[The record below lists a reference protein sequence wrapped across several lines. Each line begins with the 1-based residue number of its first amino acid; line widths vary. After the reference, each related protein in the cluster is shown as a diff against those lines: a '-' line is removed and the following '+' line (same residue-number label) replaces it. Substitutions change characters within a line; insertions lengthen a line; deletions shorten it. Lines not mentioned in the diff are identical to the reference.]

1 MMDILF
7 NKKGRPVVMGSSRIY
22 AETMPSRAKSTEP
35 PRETFSVDGTEFVC
49 WGPSNRYPDEAVR
62 VIGSTGVLST
72 AIGFKARTSF
82 GQGVV
87 PMDMAGYD
95 EQGDM
100 ILRPCSDRGVQ
111 QYFRSYEFRQYMS
124 QAFRDL
130 FKFGNCFP
138 IFYFNQDGTS
148 IAQVILRNA
157 RHCRVSRDKQW
168 LCIYPDYD
176 EGMPITAKGT
186 KADCELVRMLDEDS
200 PFLDLDLLRQSGQ
213 LRGQPVAFPRI
224 RNYYSNNDYYGI
236 PDWDAAWKSG
246 WVDIAHRI
254 PQFLA
259 KSYANAM
266 TLMWHIQIP
275 ADYWDKKFPE
285 NEYANREERQAAIEE
300 AMQEVEEALCGVENA
315 NKTIITE
322 YDLNDYNKVPF
333 EWKID
338 RLKNE
343 IDAKE
348 RLSTSAAANSE
359 ILFSMM
365 LNPSVLGAGMP
376 GGAYAGNAGSGSD
389 IRESFLVSVITTY
402 IEKQQVLD
410 PVMLMLRYNGHGD
423 DLVLKYKETILTTL
437 NTGQAKEEITT

>member
-1 MMDILF
+1 MEIIF
-7 NKKGRPVVMGSSRIY
+7 NKKGLPVLMASDRIF
-22 AETMPSRAKSTEP
+22 AATVTSPKKINEDPQ
-35 PRETFSVDGTEFVC
+35 ETFSFKDKTFVC
-49 WGPSNRYPDEAVR
+49 WGLDNRYPEEAER
-62 VIGSTGVLST
+62 EIKRTGVLST

-82 GQGVV
+82 GQGVI
-87 PMDMAGYD
+87 PMDMNGFAENG
-95 EQGDM
+95 EM
-100 ILRPCSDRGVQ
+100 KLTPCKDKDVQ
-111 QYFRSYEFRQYMS
+111 LYFISYEFRKYMTG
-124 QAFRDL
+124 AFRDL

-138 IFYFNQDGTS
+138 VFYFNKEGRITNL
-148 IAQVILRNA
+148 ILRNA
-157 RHCRVSRDKQW
+157 RHCRLSDNKQW
-168 LCIYPDYD
+168 LCVYSKFNENLPTEE
-176 EGMPITAKGT
+176 EGEVI
-186 KADCELVRMLDEDS
+186 RMLDEDD
-200 PFLDLDLLRQSGQ
+200 PFLELELLRQKDKLKGS
-213 LRGQPVAFPRI
+213 PIAFPRI
-224 RNYYSNNDYYGI
+224 GNYFSNNDYYAV
-236 PDWDAAWKSG
+236 PDWNAAWESG

-275 ADYWDKKFPE
+275 DDYWDNHFPDSEYPSKEKKKE
-285 NEYANREERQAAIEE
+285 AINA
-300 AMQEVEEALCGVENA
+300 AMQEIEDSLCGVENA
-315 NKTIITE
+315 NKALFSE
-322 YDLNDYNKVPF
+322 YSMDDYGKVPK
-333 EWKID
+333 EWKIE

-389 IRESFLVSVITTY
+389 IRESFLVSVVTTY

-410 PVMLMLRYNGHGD
+410 PVMLMLRHNGHGD

-437 NTGQAKEEITT
+437 NTGQAKEDITT

>member
-1 MMDILF
+1 MNIIYNNKGVPVMMSSDRLFAVTMAKNASKNEEPKEKFNFRDI
-7 NKKGRPVVMGSSRIY
+7 
-22 AETMPSRAKSTEP
+22 
-35 PRETFSVDGTEFVC
+35 EFVS
-49 WGPSNRYPDEAVR
+49 WGPNNNYPDEAVR
-62 VIGSTGVLST
+62 VIGTTGVLST

-87 PMDMAGYD
+87 PMDTNGYD
-95 EQGDM
+95 ENGNVK
-100 ILRPCSDRGVQ
+100 LVPCSSTDVQ
-111 QYFRSYEFRQYMS
+111 RYFRSYEFRQYMS
-124 QAFRDL
+124 SAFRDL

-138 IFYFNQDGTS
+138 IFYFNEDGTK
-148 IAQVILRNA
+148 IVRLILRNA
-157 RHCRVSRDKQW
+157 RHCRVSEDKQW
-168 LCIYPDYD
+168 LCVFPDFD
-176 EGMPITAKGT
+176 DSLPTEEKG
-186 KADCELVRMLDEDS
+186 EVIRMLDEDD
-200 PFLDLDLLRQSGQ
+200 PFFEMDVLKAQGKLDGK
-213 LRGQPVAFPRI
+213 PVAFPRI

-236 PDWDAAWKSG
+236 PDWDAAYRSG

-275 ADYWDKKFPE
+275 ADYWDKRYPE
-285 NEYANREERQAAIEE
+285 NEYPTKEERTKAIEE
-300 AMQEVEEALCGVENA
+300 AMTEIEESLCGVENA

-322 YDLNDYNKVPF
+322 YDIEEYAKVPR
-333 EWKID
+333 EWKIE

-359 ILFSMM
+359 ILFSLM

-410 PVMLMLRYNGHGD
+410 PVMMMLKYNGHSED
-423 DLVLKYKETILTTL
+423 IVLKYKETILTTL
-437 NTGQAKEEITT
+437 NTGQAKEEINT

>member
-1 MMDILF
+1 MNIVFNSKGYPVLMSSERLF
-7 NKKGRPVVMGSSRIY
+7 AVSVSKGQQTSENP
-22 AETMPSRAKSTEP
+22 K
-35 PRETFSVDGTEFVC
+35 ETFSFKDIDFVS
-49 WGPSNRYPDEAVR
+49 WGPNNNYPDEAVR
-62 VIGSTGVLST
+62 VIGTTGVLST

-87 PMDMAGYD
+87 PMDITGYD
-95 EQGDM
+95 DDGNM
-100 ILRPCSDRGVQ
+100 TLRPCQDSEVQ

-138 IFYFNQDGTS
+138 IFYFNEDGS
-148 IAQVILRNA
+148 RIVRLILRNA
-157 RHCRVSRDKQW
+157 RHCRVSKDKQW
-168 LCIYPDYD
+168 LCVFPDFD
-176 EGMPITAKGT
+176 ESLPTEE
-186 KADCELVRMLDEDS
+186 KAEVISMLDEDD
-200 PFLDLDLLRQSGQ
+200 PFFDLDRMRLAGELNGK
-213 LRGQPVAFPRI
+213 PVAFPRI

-254 PQFLA
+254 PEFLA

-275 ADYWDKKFPE
+275 SDYWETKYPE
-285 NEYANREERQAAIEE
+285 NEYPNKEERQKKIEE
-300 AMQEVEEALCGVENA
+300 AMTEIEDSLCGVENA
-315 NKTIITE
+315 NKTILTE
-322 YDLNDYNKVPF
+322 FSVEEYSKIPK
-333 EWKID
+333 EWKIE

-410 PVMLMLRYNGHGD
+410 PVMMVLRYNGHGD

>member
-1 MMDILF
+1 MNIIF
-7 NKKGRPVVMGSSRIY
+7 NKSGKPVVMSGKNVF
-22 AETMPSRAKSTEP
+22 AVTVTDVTVDKKNEKPK
-35 PRETFSVDGTEFVC
+35 ETFRVKDIEFVN
-49 WGPSNRYPDEAVR
+49 WGPNNRYPDEAVR
-62 VIGSTGVLST
+62 IIGSTGVLST

-82 GQGVV
+82 GQGVI
-87 PMDMAGYD
+87 PMDVTGYD
-95 EQGDM
+95 DNGNME
-100 ILRPCSDRGVQ
+100 LRPCQDKNIQ
-111 QYFRSYEFRQYMS
+111 LYFRDYEFRHYMS
-124 QAFRDL
+124 EAFRDL

-138 IFYFNQDGTS
+138 IFYFNEDGTK
-148 IAQVILRNA
+148 IVRVIIRNA
-157 RHCRVSRDKQW
+157 RHCRVSRDKKW
-168 LCIYPDYD
+168 LCVFPNFD
-176 EGMPITAKGT
+176 
-186 KADCELVRMLDEDS
+186 DCSPTESNSELIRMLDEDS
-200 PFLDLDLLRQSGQ
+200 PSVDLELMREKGELKGK
-213 LRGQPVAFPRI
+213 PIAFPRI
-224 RNYYSNNDYYGI
+224 RNYFSNNDYYGI
-236 PDWDAAWKSG
+236 PDWDAAYRSG

-275 ADYWDKKFPE
+275 EGYWDKKFPD
-285 NEYANREERQAAIEE
+285 NEYPSKEAKMEAIEH
-300 AMQEVEEALCGVENA
+300 AMDEIEDNLCGVENA
-315 NKTIITE
+315 NKAFFNE
-322 YDLNDYNKVPF
+322 YSVDDTGRVPK
-333 EWKID
+333 EWKIE

-376 GGAYAGNAGSGSD
+376 GGSYAGNAGSGSD

-410 PVMLMLRYNGHGD
+410 PVQLMLRYNGHGD

>member
-1 MMDILF
+1 MNIIF
-7 NKKGRPVVMGSSRIY
+7 NDKGYPVLMSSDKMFAVTVTK
-22 AETMPSRAKSTEP
+22 AEQTSET
-35 PRETFSVDGTEFVC
+35 PRETFSFKDREFVS
-49 WGPSNRYPDEAVR
+49 WGPNNNYPDEAVR
-62 VIGSTGVLST
+62 VIGTTGVLST

-87 PMDMAGYD
+87 PMDITGYD
-95 EQGDM
+95 ESGNM
-100 ILRPCSDRGVQ
+100 TMRPCQDGEVQ
-111 QYFRSYEFRQYMS
+111 RYFRSYEFRQYMS

-138 IFYFNQDGTS
+138 IFYFNEDGS
-148 IAQVILRNA
+148 QIVRLVLRNA
-157 RHCRVSRDKQW
+157 RHCRVSRDKRW
-168 LCIYPDYD
+168 LCVFPDFD
-176 EGMPITAKGT
+176 DSMPTEEKG
-186 KADCELVRMLDEDS
+186 EVIRMLDEDD
-200 PFLDLDLLRQSGQ
+200 PFFDIDRMRLSGE
-213 LRGQPVAFPRI
+213 LKGKPVAFPRI

-254 PQFLA
+254 PQYLA

-275 ADYWDKKFPE
+275 SDYWEEKFPV
-285 NEYANREERQAAIEE
+285 NEYPNVEERTKKIDEAMTEIEE
-300 AMQEVEEALCGVENA
+300 SLCGIENA
-315 NKTIITE
+315 NKTIVTE
-322 YDLNDYNKVPF
+322 FSVEEYSKIPK
-333 EWKID
+333 EWKIE

-423 DLVLKYKETILTTL
+423 DLILKYKETILTTL

>member
-1 MMDILF
+1 MQILYDNSGTPLAF
-7 NKKGRPVVMGSSRIY
+7 SSDKIFGVSRTSPVV
-22 AETMPSRAKSTEP
+22 AEEP
-35 PRETFSVDGTEFVC
+35 RDSFTFRDREFVC
-49 WGPSNRYPDEAVR
+49 WGSDNRYPDEAVR
-62 VIGSTGVLST
+62 LIGTTGVLST

-87 PMDMAGYD
+87 PMDCKGYND
-95 EQGDM
+95 DGTPLL
-100 ILRPCSDRGVQ
+100 IPCQDKDIQ
-111 QYFRSYEFRQYMS
+111 QYFRSYEFRQYIS

-138 IFYFNQDGTS
+138 IFYFNEDGS
-148 IAQVILRNA
+148 KIVRLILRNA
-157 RHCRVSRDKQW
+157 RHCRISRDKRW
-168 LCIYPDYD
+168 LCVFPDFD
-176 EGMPITAKGT
+176 DQMPTDDRGEVI
-186 KADCELVRMLDEDS
+186 RMLDEDD
-200 PFLDLDLLRQSGQ
+200 PFLDLGVLR
-213 LRGQPVAFPRI
+213 LRGKLQGQPVAFPRI

-236 PDWDAAWKSG
+236 PDWDAARRSG
-246 WVDIAHRI
+246 WIEVANKI
-254 PQFLA
+254 PKFLSR
-259 KSYANAM
+259 SYANAM

-275 ADYWDKKFPE
+275 RSYWEQHFPKNDYKSK
-285 NEYANREERQAAIEE
+285 EERQAAIDAFMDSMEE
-300 AMQEVEEALCGVENA
+300 NLCGEENES
-315 NKTIITE
+315 KTFISDFTTGPSGHGEERWTIE
-322 YDLNDYNKVPF
+322 
-333 EWKID
+333 
-338 RLKNE
+338 RLENE

-410 PVMLMLRYNGHGD
+410 PVVLMLRYNGHGD
-423 DLVLKYKETILTTL
+423 DLILKYKETILTTL

>member
-1 MMDILF
+1 MNIVFD
-7 NKKGRPVVMGSSRIY
+7 KKGYPVMMSSERLFAVTISNQQKY
-22 AETMPSRAKSTEP
+22 TEEP
-35 PRETFSVDGTEFVC
+35 KETFSFDNKEFVC
-49 WGPSNRYPDEAVR
+49 WGPGNRYPDEAVR

-87 PMDMAGYD
+87 PMDLKGYD
-95 EQGDM
+95 ENGEQ
-100 ILRPCSDRGVQ
+100 ILVPCQDKNVQ

-124 QAFRDL
+124 QAFRDI

-138 IFYFNQDGTS
+138 IFYFNKDGS
-148 IAQVILRNA
+148 KIVRLVLRNA
-157 RHCRVSRDKQW
+157 RHCRISKDKQW
-168 LCIYPDYD
+168 LCVYPDFD
-176 EGMPITAKGT
+176 DSLPTADKG
-186 KADCELVRMLDEDS
+186 EVIRMLDEDD
-200 PFLDLDLLRQSGQ
+200 PFLDLEVMREQGKLNGK
-213 LRGQPVAFPRI
+213 PIAFPRI

-275 ADYWDKKFPE
+275 EDYWKTKYPE
-285 NEYANREERQAAIEE
+285 DEYPNKEERTAKINE
-300 AMQEVEEALCGVENA
+300 AMQEIEDSLCGEENA

-322 YDLNDYNKVPF
+322 YGIEEYSKIPR
-333 EWKID
+333 EWKIE

-410 PVMLMLRYNGHGD
+410 PVMMVLRFNGHD
-423 DLVLKYKETILTTL
+423 DGLVLKYKETILTTL

>member
-1 MMDILF
+1 MDI
-7 NKKGRPVVMGSSRIY
+7 
-22 AETMPSRAKSTEP
+22 
-35 PRETFSVDGTEFVC
+35 
-49 WGPSNRYPDEAVR
+49 
-62 VIGSTGVLST
+62 
-72 AIGFKARTSF
+72 
-82 GQGVV
+82 
-87 PMDMAGYD
+87 AGYD
-95 EQGDM
+95 ESGNEM
-100 ILRPCSDRGVQ
+100 LRPCSDKEVQ
-111 QYFRSYEFRQYMS
+111 RYFRSYEFRQYMS
-124 QAFRDL
+124 KAFRDL

-138 IFYFNQDGTS
+138 IFYFSKDGER
-148 IAQVILRNA
+148 IVRLILRNA
-157 RHCRVSRDKQW
+157 RHCRVSKDKKW
-168 LCIYPDYD
+168 LCVFPDFD
-176 EGMPITAKGT
+176 DRLPGEEDG
-186 KADCELVRMLDEDS
+186 ELIRMLDEDD
-200 PFLDLDLLRQSGQ
+200 PFYDLLVLQAQGK
-213 LRGQPVAFPRI
+213 LTGKPIAFPCI
-224 RNYYSNNDYYGI
+224 KNYFSNNDYYGI

-254 PQFLA
+254 PKFLA

-275 ADYWDKKFPE
+275 TDYWDNKFPDS
-285 NEYANREERQAAIEE
+285 EYSSKEKKQAAIEE
-300 AMQEVEEALCGVENA
+300 AMSEIEASLCGEDNA
-315 NKTIITE
+315 NKTIITTYE
-322 YDLNDYNKVPF
+322 MDFNKVPK
-333 EWKID
+333 EWKVE

-359 ILFSMM
+359 ILFSLM

-410 PVMLMLRYNGHGD
+410 PVMLLMIYNGHED

>member
-1 MMDILF
+1 MEIIF
-7 NKKGRPVVMGSSRIY
+7 SKKGNPVMMASDKIFATTLIKAHKVN
-22 AETMPSRAKSTEP
+22 EKPE
-35 PRETFSVDGTEFVC
+35 ETFNFKNKEFVC
-49 WGPSNRYPDEAVR
+49 WGAGNRYPDEAED
-62 VIGSTGVLST
+62 IITSTGVLST

-87 PMDMAGYD
+87 PMDLKGYTED
-95 EQGDM
+95 GEQM
-100 ILRPCSDRGVQ
+100 LVPCQDKNVQ
-111 QYFRSYEFRQYMS
+111 LYFRSYPYRKYMS
-124 QAFRDL
+124 GAFRDI
-130 FKFGNCFP
+130 FKFGNSFP
-138 IFYFNQDGTS
+138 VFYFNTDGS
-148 IAQVILRNA
+148 KIARTILRNA
-157 RHCRVSRDKQW
+157 RHCRLSKDKQW
-168 LCIYPDYD
+168 LCVYPNFN
-176 EGMPITAKGT
+176 EGCPNEKDGEVI
-186 KADCELVRMLDEDS
+186 RMLDEDD
-200 PFLDLDLLRQSGQ
+200 PFFDLERLRVEGKLNGS
-213 LRGQPVAFPRI
+213 PVAFPRI
-224 RNYYSNNDYYGI
+224 GNYFSNNDYYAT
-236 PDWDAAWKSG
+236 PDWYAAWKSG

-275 ADYWDKKFPE
+275 DDYWDNHFPD
-285 NEYANREERQAAIEE
+285 NEYPSKEEKKKAISQAMEEIEDS
-300 AMQEVEEALCGVENA
+300 LCGVENA
-315 NKTIITE
+315 NKALFSE
-322 YDLNDYNKVPF
+322 YSIEDYAKVPK
-333 EWKID
+333 EWKIE

>member
-1 MMDILF
+1 MNILYDSH
-7 NKKGRPVVMGSSRIY
+7 GSPLAFGSDRIFGLTKTPKPTS
-22 AETMPSRAKSTEP
+22 ED
-35 PRETFSVDGTEFVC
+35 PRETFSVDGKEFVS
-49 WGPSNRYPDEAVR
+49 WGPDNRYPDEAVR
-62 VIGSTGVLST
+62 VIGTTGVLST

-87 PMDMAGYD
+87 PMDIVGYND
-95 EQGDM
+95 EGEQV
-100 ILRPCSDRGVQ
+100 LRPCEDKEVQ
-111 QYFRSYEFRQYMS
+111 RYFRSYGFRQYMS

-138 IFYFNQDGTS
+138 IFYFNADGTR
-148 IAQVILRNA
+148 IVQVLLRNA
-157 RHCRVSRDKQW
+157 RHCRVSKDKRW
-168 LCIYPDYD
+168 LCVFPNFD
-176 EGMPITAKGT
+176 EKLPSKE
-186 KADCELVRMLDEDS
+186 DCEVVAMLDESD
-200 PFLDLDLLRQSGQ
+200 PFLSLEVMKQQGRLK
-213 LRGQPVAFPRI
+213 GQPVAFPRI

-246 WVDIAHRI
+246 WVDIAHKI
-254 PQFLA
+254 PQFLSR
-259 KSYANAM
+259 SYANAM

-275 ADYWDKKFPE
+275 RSFWESHFPA
-285 NEYANREERQAAIEE
+285 NEYKSKAERQGAIDNY
-300 AMQEVEEALCGVENA
+300 MQQFEDALCGEENVSKA
-315 NKTIITE
+315 LI
-322 YDLNDYNKVPF
+322 NDYTLGDYGKA
-333 EWKID
+333 EEKWQIE

-410 PVMLMLRYNGHGD
+410 PILLMLQYNGHSD
-423 DLVLKYKETILTTL
+423 DVVLRYKETILTTL

>member
-1 MMDILF
+1 MQTIYSNTGVPLMF
-7 NKKGRPVVMGSSRIY
+7 SSDRIFGLTKS
-22 AETMPSRAKSTEP
+22 ATPSEE
-35 PRETFSVDGTEFVC
+35 PRESFTFGGHEYVS
-49 WGPSNRYPDEAVR
+49 WGPGNRYPDEAVR
-62 VIGSTGVLST
+62 VIGRTGVLST

-87 PMDMAGYD
+87 PMDLTGYD
-95 EQGDM
+95 DEGQPV
-100 ILRPCSDRGVQ
+100 LRPCAEREVQ
-111 QYFRSYEFRQYMS
+111 RYFRSYGFRQYMS

-138 IFYFNQDGTS
+138 ILYFNADGS
-148 IAQVILRNA
+148 KIVSVILRNA
-157 RHCRVSRDKQW
+157 RHCRVSRDKRR
-168 LCIYPDYD
+168 L
-176 EGMPITAKGT
+176 
-186 KADCELVRMLDEDS
+186 LVFPNFDQNEPTQEETQVLTMLDEDD
-200 PFLDLDLLRQSGQ
+200 PFLQLDTLRATGK
-213 LRGQPVAFPRI
+213 LKGQPIAFPRI

-246 WVDIAHRI
+246 WVDVANKI
-254 PQFLA
+254 PKFLA
-259 KSYANAM
+259 QSYANAM
-266 TLMWHIQIP
+266 TLMWHIQVP
-275 ADYWDKKFPE
+275 RRFWEDNFPK
-285 NEYANREERQAAIEE
+285 NEYPDPNKRKAAID
-300 AMQEVEEALCGVENA
+300 AYMQQLEDSLCGEENV
-315 NKTIITE
+315 NKAFFTNFTIGPTGKAEEKWEIE
-322 YDLNDYNKVPF
+322 
-333 EWKID
+333 
-338 RLKNE
+338 RLENE

-410 PVMLMLRYNGHGD
+410 PVMMMLRYNGHGD
-423 DLVLKYKETILTTL
+423 DIVLKYKETILTTL

>member
-1 MMDILF
+1 MNIVF
-7 NKKGRPVVMGSSRIY
+7 NKKGYPVLMSSDRIFAVTVKNDKKV
-22 AETMPSRAKSTEP
+22 AEQPKD
-35 PRETFSVDGTEFVC
+35 TFSVNGTEFVC
-49 WGPSNRYPDEAVR
+49 WGPDNRYPDEAVR
-62 VIGSTGVLST
+62 VIGTTGVLST

-87 PMDMAGYD
+87 PMDITGYSED
-95 EQGDM
+95 GSME
-100 ILRPCSDRGVQ
+100 LRPCSDQ
-111 QYFRSYEFRQYMS
+111 DIQKYFRSYEFRQYMS

-130 FKFGNCFP
+130 FKFGNAFP
-138 IFYFNQDGTS
+138 IFYFNEDGS
-148 IAQVILRNA
+148 KIVRLILRNA
-157 RHCRVSRDKQW
+157 RHCRVSKDKRW
-168 LCIYPDYD
+168 LCVWPDYD
-176 EGMPITAKGT
+176 NSNPDEKT
-186 KADCELVRMLDEDS
+186 CEVIRMLDEDD
-200 PFLDLDLLRQSGQ
+200 PFFDIEVLKQQGKLNGKPL
-213 LRGQPVAFPRI
+213 AFPRI

-275 ADYWDKKFPE
+275 SDYWESKFPE
-285 NEYANREERQAAIEE
+285 AEYPNKEERNNAIEE
-300 AMQEVEEALCGVENA
+300 AMQEIEDSLCGVENA
-315 NKTIITE
+315 NKAIFTE
-322 YDLNDYNKVPF
+322 SNMDDFGKVPK
-333 EWKID
+333 EWKIE

-410 PVMLMLRYNGHGD
+410 PVLLLLKYNGHGD

>member
-1 MMDILF
+1 MNIIF
-7 NKKGRPVVMGSSRIY
+7 NKEGYTVMMSSDRLF
-22 AETMPSRAKSTEP
+22 AVTVSKQEKSNEDP
-35 PRETFSVDGTEFVC
+35 KETFTFKDKEFVC
-49 WGPSNRYPDEAVR
+49 WGPNNNYPDEAVR

-87 PMDMAGYD
+87 PMDITGYD
-95 EQGDM
+95 DEGNM
-100 ILRPCSDRGVQ
+100 TLRPCTSAEVQ
-111 QYFRSYEFRQYMS
+111 RYFRSYEFRQYMS

-138 IFYFNQDGTS
+138 IFYFNKDGS
-148 IAQVILRNA
+148 KIVRLILRNA
-157 RHCRVSRDKQW
+157 RHCRVSKDKRW
-168 LCIYPDYD
+168 LCVFPDFD
-176 EGMPITAKGT
+176 ESMPTEEKG
-186 KADCELVRMLDEDS
+186 EVIQMLDEDD
-200 PFLDLDLLRQSGQ
+200 PFLDLERLRLQGKLKGS
-213 LRGQPVAFPRI
+213 PVAFPRI

-275 ADYWDKKFPE
+275 ADYWETKYPKD
-285 NEYANREERQAAIEE
+285 EYPNKEERCRKIEE
-300 AMQEVEEALCGVENA
+300 AMQEIEDSLCGEENA

-322 YDLNDYNKVPF
+322 YSIEEYSKIPR
-333 EWKID
+333 EWKIE

-410 PVMLMLRYNGHGD
+410 PVMMVMTFNGHGE

>member
-1 MMDILF
+1 MEIVFNNKGLPVMMSSDKIF
-7 NKKGRPVVMGSSRIY
+7 ATTIKGKSKV
-22 AETMPSRAKSTEP
+22 AEDPK
-35 PRETFSVDGTEFVC
+35 ETFSFKEKEFVC
-49 WGPSNRYPDEAVR
+49 WGPDNRYPDEAVR
-62 VIGSTGVLST
+62 VIGKTGVLST
-72 AIGFKARTSF
+72 AIGFKSRTSF

-87 PMDMAGYD
+87 PMDVSGYS
-95 EQGDM
+95 ENGEMQ
-100 ILRPCSDRGVQ
+100 LTPCQDKDIQ
-111 QYFRSYEFRQYMS
+111 LYFRSYEFRQYMS
-124 QAFRDL
+124 NAFRDL

-138 IFYFNQDGTS
+138 IFYFNEDGTK
-148 IAQVILRNA
+148 IVRLILRNA
-157 RHCRVSRDKQW
+157 RHCRISKDKQW
-168 LCIYPDYD
+168 LCVYPNYD
-176 EGMPITAKGT
+176 ESFPTEKDTEVI
-186 KADCELVRMLDEDS
+186 RMLDEDD
-200 PFLDLDLLRQSGQ
+200 PFLELDLLNIQGKLKGR
-213 LRGQPVAFPRI
+213 PVAFPRI
-224 RNYYSNNDYYGI
+224 RNYFSNNDYYGI

-275 ADYWDKKFPE
+275 DDYWENHFPE
-285 NEYANREERQAAIEE
+285 NEYPDKNKKKQAIEE
-300 AMQEVEEALCGVENA
+300 AMQEIEDSLCGVENA
-315 NKTIITE
+315 NKALFSE
-322 YDLNDYNKVPF
+322 YSVEEYAKVPK
-333 EWKID
+333 EWKIE

-359 ILFSMM
+359 ILFSLM

-410 PVMLMLRYNGHGD
+410 PVMLMLRFNGHGD